1 MGATIEIAETGLE
14 GREPAGD
21 ITVRSAGGL
30 RAISVAGDQVTALID
45 ELPALAVA
53 MSSADGVSELRDAGE
68 LRVKESDRIA
78 AMTAGLHAIGARVEE
93 LPDGWRISRGAP
105 RDAQITT
112 HGDHR
117 LAIAF
122 AVAALTGAAGEVTLD
137 DPGCASVSY
146 PTFWEHLAA
155 VSA

>member
-1 MGATIEIAETGLE
+1 MTDGP
-14 GREPAGD
+14 EPSGD
-21 ITVRSAGGL
+21 ITVCSVDRL
-30 RAISVAGDQVTALID
+30 RPIALEGDRVAELID

-53 MSSADGVSELRDAGE
+53 MASAGGISELRDAGE

-78 AMTAGLHAIGARVEE
+78 AVVAGLGAIGARVEE
-93 LPDGWRISRGAP
+93 LPDGWRVSRGAP
-105 RDAQITT
+105 RDADVVT

-122 AVAALTGAAGEVTLD
+122 AVAGLAGAAGAVRVT

-146 PTFWEHLAA
+146 PTFWEDLAA